1 MSKLKSISGFL
12 SSNVAILIILFSII
26 AFFKPNGFSWATN
39 YTAIFLGVAMFGMGL
54 TIKTQD
60 FKVVFTRPKE
70 LALGFVLQYTIMPL
84 SAYVLAKVFQLP
96 IDLALGVILVGCCP
110 GGTASNVITYIAKG
124 DVALSVGMTILAPL
138 CTPVLV
144 YVLAGSWVEVS
155 IYAMMLSAVK
165 VVLIPV
171 LAGIL
176 LYRLFPKQID
186 SIRDVLPLVSIVSI
200 VMIISG
206 IIGANAEKIMT
217 CGALTFVVV
226 MIHNGIG
233 LLAGTAV
240 GKMAHLDKPK
250 TTAVAIEVGM
260 QNSGLAI
267 SMATANFAS
276 NPLATLPGAIFS
288 VWHNISGTI
297 YANLCN
303 REVKKEEVLKIEL
316 VPEGFMIKTS
326 NLEYIAKAVILAT
339 GNKKNK
345 PKIPGIEKLEGKGI
359 SYCAICDGFFYRNK
373 SVAVLGNGDYAIS
386 ETNDLINIANDITI
400 LTNGK
405 KKPEFRADNVKI
417 DTRVIKEI
425 SGEKKVEQIEFE
437 DGTRINVN
445 GIFIAQGVAGSTE
458 FAKKLGAIT
467 SKDKI
472 VVNEKMETNIKG
484 LYACGDCTGGLLQIS
499 KAVYEGAI
507 AGIQT
512 SKYLKMGGI

>member
-1 MSKLKSISGFL
+1 M
-12 SSNVAILIILFSII
+12 
-26 AFFKPNGFSWATN
+26 
-39 YTAIFLGVAMFGMGL
+39 
-54 TIKTQD
+54 
-60 FKVVFTRPKE
+60 
-70 LALGFVLQYTIMPL
+70 
-84 SAYVLAKVFQLP
+84 
-96 IDLALGVILVGCCP
+96 
-110 GGTASNVITYIAKG
+110 TY
-124 DVALSVGMTILAPL
+124 DVA
-138 CTPVLV
+138 
-144 YVLAGSWVEVS
+144 
-155 IYAMMLSAVK
+155 
-165 VVLIPV
+165 
-171 LAGIL
+171 
-176 LYRLFPKQID
+176 
-186 SIRDVLPLVSIVSI
+186 
-200 VMIISG
+200 
-206 IIGANAEKIMT
+206 IIGAGPA
-217 CGALTFVVV
+217 
-226 MIHNGIG
+226 GI
-233 LLAGTAV
+233 TASLYT
-240 GKMAHLDKPK
+240 KR
-250 TTAVAIEVGM
+250 
-260 QNSGLAI
+260 
-267 SMATANFAS
+267 
-276 NPLATLPGAIFS
+276 
-288 VWHNISGTI
+288 
-297 YANLCN
+297 ANLKTLVLYKDKSSLEKADIIEN
-303 REVKKEEVLKIEL
+303 YYGFKKGIRGKELYQEGIEQAKKLKIEVKKEEVLKIEL
-316 VPEGFMIKTS
+316 VPEGFMVKTS
-326 NLEYIAKAVILAT
+326 NLQYIAKAVILAT